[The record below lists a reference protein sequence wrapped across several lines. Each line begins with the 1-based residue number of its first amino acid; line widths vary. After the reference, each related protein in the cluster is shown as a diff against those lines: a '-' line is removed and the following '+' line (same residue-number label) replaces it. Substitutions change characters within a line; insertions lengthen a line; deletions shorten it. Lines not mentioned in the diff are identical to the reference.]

1 MIQLEMETT
10 EIVKQIKRSFRL
22 FMNGVAAQSMREKGL
37 DYKINWGI
45 SQIELRR
52 MASQYDKNTELAEA
66 LWIENIRECKILATL
81 LMPTETMSIEMAEE
95 WARGIYSVEL
105 AEIVALNMFQ
115 YVKGAETIAEWLLQ
129 NESANL
135 RLCGY
140 NLLCRLVK
148 CGKITFSKR
157 SKSIDIF
164 NILLNVVDSDL
175 KSSNRQLIH
184 AAINCLDS
192 IVVRG
197 GEETQA
203 IARILKDA
211 GFDAF

>member
-1 MIQLEMETT
+1 METT

-66 LWIENIRECKILATL
+66 LWRENIRECKILATL
-81 LMPTETMSIEMAEE
+81 LMPTETMTIEMAEE
-95 WARGIYSVEL
+95 WARGIDSVEL
-105 AEIVALNMFQ
+105 AEITALNLFQ
-115 YVKGAETIAEWLLQ
+115 YVNGAETVTGWLLQ
-129 NESANL
+129 NENANL
-135 RLCGY
+135 HLCGY

-148 CGKITFSKR
+148 CGKATFSKKN
-157 SKSIDIF
+157 KSVDIF
-164 NILLNVVDSDL
+164 HILLNVVGSDL

-197 GEETQA
+197 GEESQA
-203 IARILKDA
+203 IVRILKDA

>member
-1 MIQLEMETT
+1 
-10 EIVKQIKRSFRL
+10 
-22 FMNGVAAQSMREKGL
+22 MNGVAAQSMREKGL

-66 LWIENIRECKILATL
+66 LWRENIRECKILATL
-81 LMPTETMSIEMAEE
+81 LMPTETMTIEMAEE
-95 WARGIYSVEL
+95 WARGIDSVEL
-105 AEIVALNMFQ
+105 AEITALNLFQ
-115 YVKGAETIAEWLLQ
+115 YVNGAETVTGWLLQ
-129 NESANL
+129 NENANL
-135 RLCGY
+135 RICGY

-148 CGKITFSKR
+148 CDKVTFSKKN
-157 SKSIDIF
+157 KSVDIF
-164 NILLNVVDSDL
+164 HILLNVVGSDL

-197 GEETQA
+197 GEESQA
-203 IARILKDA
+203 IVRILKDA